1 MKRLLRMYIVET
13 LALVIASKL
22 AYGLVFENGTETL
35 LLSGLA
41 LTLATI
47 VVKPVINMLLLPINL
62 VTFNLFKWV
71 SSAVALY
78 LVTLAVPGFKIVG
91 FSFGGVKSDAI
102 PIPAID
108 IPGLGAFI
116 AFSFIIAAITG
127 LIYWIIK

>member
-1 MKRLLRMYIVET
+1 MKRILRMFIIET
-13 LALVIASKL
+13 LALVTASKI
-22 AYGLVFENGTETL
+22 AYGLVFENGMETL

-41 LTLATI
+41 LTIATI
-47 VVKPVINMLLLPINL
+47 VVKPAINMLLLPINL

-91 FSFGGVKSDAI
+91 FSFGGVQSDTV
-102 PIPAID
+102 PLPAID
-108 IPGLGAFI
+108 LPGIGAFI